1 MGQLQL
7 NGKVL
12 TMDQSLEDQGV
23 KELVGENGWKE
34 HRFMDMCGMSK
45 WERHIPYSMRAQLIY
60 P

>member
-23 KELVGENGWKE
+23 KELAENGWK
-34 HRFMDMCGMSK
+34 G
-45 WERHIPYSMRAQLIY
+45 WMRMVVVLWKCLVE
-60 P
+60 

>member
-23 KELVGENGWKE
+23 KELVAENGWDGRSIVLWTCAE
-34 HRFMDMCGMSK
+34 
-45 WERHIPYSMRAQLIY
+45 
-60 P
+60 

>member
-23 KELVGENGWKE
+23 KELVGENGWKGWIRMVVVLWKCLVE
-34 HRFMDMCGMSK
+34 
-45 WERHIPYSMRAQLIY
+45 
-60 P
+60 